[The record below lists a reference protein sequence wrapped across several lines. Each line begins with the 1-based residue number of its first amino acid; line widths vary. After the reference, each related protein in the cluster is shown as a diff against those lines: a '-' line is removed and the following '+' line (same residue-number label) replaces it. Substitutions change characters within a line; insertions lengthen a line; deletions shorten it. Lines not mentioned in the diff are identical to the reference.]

1 MFYNCLITSFFLAI
15 LVVLVFVNARIAVS
29 VTLPP
34 SNQGHALQAI
44 GQLHASQG
52 INKETRIQIEISV

>member
-1 MFYNCLITSFFLAI
+1 
-15 LVVLVFVNARIAVS
+15 VVLVFVNARIAVS